1 MAHIAV
7 IGERARV
14 EGWALGGA
22 LAVPADDPDEVR
34 AAWHALDDDVSVVVL
49 TPAAARCLE
58 EERERHPDAVLI
70 VVTPP

>member
-22 LAVPADDPDEVR
+22 RAVPADDPEEVR
-34 AAWHALDDDVSVVVL
+34 AAWEALDDEVAVVVL
-49 TPAAARCLE
+49 TPEAARCVE
-58 EERERHPDAVLI
+58 GERERHPGAVLI
-70 VVTPP
+70 VVMPP